1 MKCPTL
7 DVMMCDDDCQEV
19 IDGVVVG
26 GSIPESGSS
35 VPESDCG
42 GIPESDCGGIDN
54 NKIDDSLIYDGHG
67 YPIGV
72 RDYNKSDSKEILYD
86 GHGYP
91 IGYRF

>member
-1 MKCPTL
+1 MTKCPIL
-7 DVMMCDDDCQEV
+7 DVMMCDDDCQKV

-26 GSIPESGSS
+26 GSIPES
-35 VPESDCG
+35 DCG
-42 GIPESDCGGIDN
+42 SIPESDCGGIDN
-54 NKIDDSLIYDGHG
+54 NKLDDSLIYDGHG

>member
-1 MKCPTL
+1 MTKCPIL
-7 DVMMCDDDCQEV
+7 DVMMRNDDCQEV
-19 IDGVVVG
+19 TDGVVVG
-26 GSIPESGSS
+26 SSIPESSS

-42 GIPESDCGGIDN
+42 SIDN
-54 NKIDDSLIYDGHG
+54 NKLDDSLIYDGHG

>member
-1 MKCPTL
+1 
-7 DVMMCDDDCQEV
+7 MCDDDCQEV

-26 GSIPESGSS
+26 GSIPG
-35 VPESDCG
+35 SDCG

-54 NKIDDSLIYDGHG
+54 NKLDDSLIYDGHG

-72 RDYNKSDSKEILYD
+72 RDYNKSDNKEILYD

-91 IGYRF
+91 IGYRY

>member
-1 MKCPTL
+1 MTKCPIL
-7 DVMMCDDDCQEV
+7 DVMMRDDDCQEA

-26 GSIPESGSS
+26 VSISK
-35 VPESDCG
+35 SDCG
-42 GIPESDCGGIDN
+42 GTIPESDCGGIDN
-54 NKIDDSLIYDGHG
+54 NKLDDSLIYDGHG

>member
-1 MKCPTL
+1 
-7 DVMMCDDDCQEV
+7 MMCDDDCQEV

-26 GSIPESGSS
+26 SS
-35 VPESDCG
+35 VPKSDNG
-42 GIPESDCGGIDN
+42 SSIPESDCGGIDN
-54 NKIDDSLIYDGHG
+54 NKLDDSLIYDGHG

>member
-1 MKCPTL
+1 MTKCPIL
-7 DVMMCDDDCQEV
+7 DVMMRNDDCQEV

-26 GSIPESGSS
+26 SSIPES
-35 VPESDCG
+35 DG
-42 GIPESDCGGIDN
+42 GDIDN
-54 NKIDDSLIYDGHG
+54 NKLDDSLIYDGHG

>member
-1 MKCPTL
+1 MTKCPIL

-26 GSIPESGSS
+26 GSIPES
-35 VPESDCG
+35 
-42 GIPESDCGGIDN
+42 DCGGIDN
-54 NKIDDSLIYDGHG
+54 NKLDDSLIYDGHG

-91 IGYRF
+91 IGYRS

>member
-1 MKCPTL
+1 MKCPIL
-7 DVMMCDDDCQEV
+7 DVMMRNDDCQEV

-26 GSIPESGSS
+26 SS
-35 VPESDCG
+35 
-42 GIPESDCGGIDN
+42 IPESDCSSIPESDSGGIDN
-54 NKIDDSLIYDGHG
+54 NMQEDSLIYDGHG

>member
-1 MKCPTL
+1 MR
-7 DVMMCDDDCQEV
+7 DDDCQEV
-19 IDGVVVG
+19 IDGVVDG
-26 GSIPESGSS
+26 SSIPK
-35 VPESDCG
+35 SDCD
-42 GIPESDCGGIDN
+42 GISIPKSDCSGIDN
-54 NKIDDSLIYDGHG
+54 NLQEDSLIYDGHG

>member
-1 MKCPTL
+1 MTKCPIL

-19 IDGVVVG
+19 IDGVIV
-26 GSIPESGSS
+26 GSS
-35 VPESDCG
+35 
-42 GIPESDCGGIDN
+42 IPESDCGGIDN